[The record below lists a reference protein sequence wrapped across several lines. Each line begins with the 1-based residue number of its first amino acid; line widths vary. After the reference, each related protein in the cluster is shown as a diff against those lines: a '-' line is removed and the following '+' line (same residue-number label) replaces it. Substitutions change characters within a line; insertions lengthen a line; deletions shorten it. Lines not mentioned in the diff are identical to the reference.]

1 VRLLRKNLRQKPKK
15 KRIYEDTH
23 KDLFIIGYF
32 DYMIYTDK
40 VYVNLL
46 SIIQKEIL
54 KEGYQYDT
62 ENI

>member
-1 VRLLRKNLRQKPKK
+1 
-15 KRIYEDTH
+15 
-23 KDLFIIGYF
+23 
-32 DYMIYTDK
+32 MIYTDK